1 MPEGSPAAW
10 GPGVGIADRE
20 NFPKSRARDGVFPD
34 VRSSLLT
41 PSAHGS
47 FAEPPPQH
55 RAPFPCALFGALR
68 LCLLAWGFGILCW
81 EHLSSLLHPIPSW
94 GSSCPLSRCSMP
106 GCEHLRAQV
115 SPAAPREPGVG
126 SEAGETG
133 SMWIPMAVI
142 HGPCKAVP
150 LGTGNVLPL
159 WKREST
165 TAVAPVPGCR
175 SRWNCTTAT
184 GIHEKS

>member
-41 PSAHGS
+41 PSAQGS

-68 LCLLAWGFGILCW
+68 LCLLAWGVWDTVLGAPQLPPSPHSFLGIILPPFP
-81 EHLSSLLHPIPSW
+81 LLH
-94 GSSCPLSRCSMP
+94 
-106 GCEHLRAQV
+106 
-115 SPAAPREPGVG
+115 
-126 SEAGETG
+126 AG
-133 SMWIPMAVI
+133 
-142 HGPCKAVP
+142 
-150 LGTGNVLPL
+150 L
-159 WKREST
+159 
-165 TAVAPVPGCR
+165 
-175 SRWNCTTAT
+175 
-184 GIHEKS
+184 

>member
-150 LGTGNVLPL
+150 LGI
-159 WKREST
+159 RECP
-165 TAVAPVPGCR
+165 APVEKGRHR
-175 SRWNCTTAT
+175 SSGTCAGLSEPLELRTAT
-184 GIHEKS
+184 GVHEKS